1 MKKSVLFFI
10 PKLETGGAE
19 NQIIELANYLSN
31 KSYEIIIITIVRGE
45 HRFELLNNNI
55 KIIELNCSRTL
66 YSFFKILKIIINY
79 RNVVIFSI
87 IRHLNILILIAN
99 FFLLL
104 KKKIY
109 IIETSLLKNH
119 LKHNKKFIYYFIFS
133 FLTYISYPFAYK
145 IIAPSKTS
153 AKILKKNFLLKKK
166 IIHIYNPVNIKKI
179 LELSNT
185 QFIPKILEQNRD
197 NQIIVSIGRLTWEK
211 DYETLINS
219 FKQVEKKINNVIL
232 IILGNGKEKKNI
244 INLINK
250 NKLQDKIFLLGNV
263 SNPYVYLK
271 HCDLYILSSI
281 SELFPT
287 SLIESLIFKTSIIS
301 TDCEY
306 GPSEILEKGKWGT
319 LVPVKNIKLMAE
331 NIIKLISNN
340 TPNNNKNLI
349 RAYDFDLEVSMINY
363 IKLIGHNYE

>member
-1 MKKSVLFFI
+1 MKKSVLFFL

-19 NQIIELANYLSN
+19 NLVIKLANYLSN
-31 KSYEIIIITIVRGE
+31 KKYEVSIVTITKGK
-45 HRFELLNNNI
+45 HRYELLNNNI
-55 KIIELNCSRTL
+55 KFIQLNYSRTF
-66 YSFFKILKIIINY
+66 YSFFNILKIIKSKK
-79 RNVVIFSI
+79 NVVIFSV
-87 IRHLNILILIAN
+87 IRHLNILILFAN
-99 FFLLL
+99 LILLL
-104 KKKIY
+104 KKKIF
-109 IIETSLLKNH
+109 IIEVSLLKNH
-119 LKHNKKFIYYFIFS
+119 LKYNKKYFYFFIFS
-133 FLTYISYPFAYK
+133 FLTYISYPFANK
-145 IIAPSKTS
+145 IIAPSATS
-153 AKILKKNFLLKKK
+153 ANILKKNFLLKNK
-166 IIHIYNPVNIKKI
+166 IIHIYNPVDINKI
-179 LELSNT
+179 VELSDT
-185 QFIPKILEQNRD
+185 KLVPKILEQNKH
-197 NQIIVSIGRLTWEK
+197 NKIILSIGRLTWEK

-219 FKQVEKKINNVIL
+219 FIQVEKKINNVIL
-232 IILGNGKEKKNI
+232 IILGNGKEKKDI

-287 SLIESLIFKTSIIS
+287 SLIESLIFKSSIIS

-349 RAYDFDLEVSMINY
+349 RAYDFDLEISMISY
-363 IKLIGHNYE
+363 IKLIGDNYE